1 MSEFIG
7 FLETAKP
14 TRIHRNSRKHASVD
28 EKINRMKGWSLVL
41 VAEWKPAS
49 NQTISMRYGQR
60 E

>member
-1 MSEFIG
+1 MG